1 MPSIG
6 TSILSARV
14 KDETIKMFKETAE
27 VFDTTVPQ
35 ILDALAGVTPDHSG
49 ALNAFVLDTPEKE
62 LHRYACDLV
71 DELIDAGYPES
82 EIRTRLS
89 EGICYEQPDK

>member
-14 KDETIKMFKETAE
+14 KDETLKMFKETAE
-27 VFDTTVPQ
+27 VFETTVAQ

-49 ALNAFVLDTPEKE
+49 ALNAFVLDTPEKG
-62 LHRYACDLV
+62 LHMDACDLV

-82 EIRTRLS
+82 EIRMALTSIRRDML
-89 EGICYEQPDK
+89 